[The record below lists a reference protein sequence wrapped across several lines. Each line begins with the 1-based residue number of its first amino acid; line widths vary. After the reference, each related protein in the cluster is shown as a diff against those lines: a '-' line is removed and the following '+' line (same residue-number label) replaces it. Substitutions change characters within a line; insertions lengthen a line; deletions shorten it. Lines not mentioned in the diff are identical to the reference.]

1 MSETVTESTAP
12 QPSSKGAL
20 TFLAAIHLS
29 VAVWH
34 GGAHSALGVGL
45 TPFQNLF
52 VVGVILIAPLLATLL
67 LWTRLEEFALWLY
80 VIAMSASLLFGVYYH
95 YIAVSPDNIHF
106 LPPAASDSARHRFTY
121 SAAAVAVTEAVAAVR
136 SEIAL
141 FTRRSGIQT

>member
-1 MSETVTESTAP
+1 MSETVTERTAP
-12 QPSSKGAL
+12 QASSKGAL

-34 GGAHSALGVGL
+34 GGAHTALSVGL

-67 LWTRLEEFALWLY
+67 LWTRFEEFALWLY

-95 YIAVSPDNIHF
+95 YIAVSPDNIHY
-106 LPPAASDSARHRFTY
+106 LPPASDSARHRFTY